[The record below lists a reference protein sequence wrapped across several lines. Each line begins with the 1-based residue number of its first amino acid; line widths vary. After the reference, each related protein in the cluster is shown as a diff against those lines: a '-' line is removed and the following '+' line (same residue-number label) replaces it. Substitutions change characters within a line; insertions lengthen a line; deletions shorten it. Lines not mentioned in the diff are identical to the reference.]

1 MKKRILAC
9 IFAAATL
16 ASLASCGNGGGS
28 SSSTSTA
35 SGESGGE
42 SAAAEVTTVDY
53 HYVNFGTIAET
64 EPVDDVINEHLE
76 SIGSDVRISLHM
88 YDAASYN
95 TQMDLMISS
104 GDPVDLYI
112 PLTGVSTN
120 AA

>member
-42 SAAAEVTTVDY
+42 STAAEVTTVDY

-76 SIGSDVRISLHM
+76 SVRLRRPPSACIC
-88 YDAASYN
+88 
-95 TQMDLMISS
+95 TT
-104 GDPVDLYI
+104 
-112 PLTGVSTN
+112 PLPTTPRWT
-120 AA
+120 

>member
-42 SAAAEVTTVDY
+42 STAAEVTT
-53 HYVNFGTIAET
+53 
-64 EPVDDVINEHLE
+64 VDDVINEHLE